1 LATQNQSKTAEL
13 LRLSFIQV
21 NRILYNSV
29 ERGLTRRNNLDSI
42 VHLSIDEKS
51 FKRGHD
57 YVTVLSSP
65 QTGAILNVS
74 HGRKIESVRTVINET
89 FTEVQKDKV
98 QSVSSDMWE
107 AYVNTTRL
115 EFKNS
120 KLCHDKF
127 HLVQYLNKAVD
138 QVRRTEVKTQEEL
151 KKSRYIW
158 LKDVSKFTDNQ
169 KILFEEINN
178 VNFETARAWQIKENF
193 RDIVFGQKPDV
204 AIQLFDN
211 WCEHAQ
217 KSEIAP
223 IIKIV
228 EMFKRHRQ
236 GIINAIELNK
246 SNGMAERLNGKI
258 QETKTSAKGYRTFE
272 NFRAAILFYHGKLS
286 LYPQET

>member
-1 LATQNQSKTAEL
+1 MTM
-13 LRLSFIQV
+13 
-21 NRILYNSV
+21 
-29 ERGLTRRNNLDSI
+29 
-42 VHLSIDEKS
+42 
-51 FKRGHD
+51 KR
-57 YVTVLSSP
+57 
-65 QTGAILNVS
+65 
-74 HGRKIESVRTVINET
+74 KK
-89 FTEVQKDKV
+89 FTK
-98 QSVSSDMWE
+98 
-107 AYVNTTRL
+107 
-115 EFKNS
+115 
-120 KLCHDKF
+120 
-127 HLVQYLNKAVD
+127 
-138 QVRRTEVKTQEEL
+138 EEL

-228 EMFKRHRQ
+228 EMFKLHRQ

-258 QETKTSAKGYRTFE
+258 QETKPVQKDTELLKISELRFYSITGNY
-272 NFRAAILFYHGKLS
+272 LFTHKKHSRNIFFGKYFSVL
-286 LYPQET
+286 

>member
-1 LATQNQSKTAEL
+1 M
-13 LRLSFIQV
+13 SFIQV

-29 ERGLTRRNNLDSI
+29 ERGLEKRNNLDSI
-42 VHLSIDEKS
+42 VHVSIDEKS

-74 HGRKIESVRTVINET
+74 HGRKSESVKTVINET
-89 FTEVQKDKV
+89 FTPSQKDNI
-98 QSVSSDMWE
+98 QTISSDMWE
-107 AYVNTTRL
+107 AYVNTTSL
-115 EFKNS
+115 EFKNA

-127 HLVQYLNKAVD
+127 HLIQYLNKAVD
-138 QVRRTEVKTQEEL
+138 QIRRTEVKTQEEL

-158 LKDVSKFTDNQ
+158 LKDVSNFTENQ
-169 KILFEEINN
+169 KIQFEAINN
-178 VNFETARAWQIKENF
+178 VNFATARAWQIKENF
-193 RDIVFGQKPDV
+193 RDIVFGQESEV
-204 AIQLFDN
+204 AIRLFDN
-211 WCEHAQ
+211 WSEHAG
-217 KSEIAP
+217 KSELEP
-223 IIKIV
+223 IIKIL
-228 EMFKRHRQ
+228 EMFQRHRQ

-258 QETKTSAKGYRTFE
+258 QESKTSAKGYRKFE